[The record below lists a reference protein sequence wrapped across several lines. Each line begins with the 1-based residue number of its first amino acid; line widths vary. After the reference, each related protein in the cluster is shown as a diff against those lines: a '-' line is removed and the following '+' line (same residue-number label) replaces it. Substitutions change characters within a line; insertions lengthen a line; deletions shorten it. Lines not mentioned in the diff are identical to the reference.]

1 MNRAMNA
8 CIPALE
14 SILVNILPYLLV
26 YSMHVIIYPFVDI
39 TTFNSHRT
47 RHRYFLKV
55 EAFFSTMCWQT
66 IITGPNP
73 GPSLVFVNKFLLESH
88 PFIYMLPVAAL
99 CTKGAVVLAHKDG
112 NIYCLAC
119 AEKH

>member
-1 MNRAMNA
+1 MNRAMNT
-8 CIPALE
+8 CIPPLE
-14 SILVNILPYLLV
+14 SILVTILPYLLV
-26 YSMHVIIYPFVDI
+26 YYMYVIIYPFIDI

-55 EAFFSTMCWQT
+55 ETFFTMCWQT

-73 GPSLVFVNKFLLESH
+73 GPSLVFVNKFLLASQ

-99 CTKGAVVLAHKDG
+99 GTKGAVVLAHKDG
-112 NIYCLAC
+112 NIDYPAC